1 MELSLA
7 LAFAAGVVSFLT
19 PCVLALVP
27 VYVAILAEAA
37 VDGPVDRRVGAVAVA
52 AAGIGSRPVLAQAGL
67 FTLGF
72 SAVFVLLGISVGL
85 IGMTLFREP
94 LVRQIAGIVVIGLG
108 LLMTGL
114 FGPILDRIPRPVGVA
129 PSPTGR
135 ATRTFGL
142 GALVAVGWTPC
153 IGPVLGAILAMG
165 ASTQDV
171 AAATLLLV
179 AYAAGL
185 ALPFLIAAA
194 FLPRVTPA
202 LRWLRAHERPIQIV
216 SGLAVAAV
224 GRPDRARRLHPA
236 GRAVRRALPLGPRP
250 RSRQARSRNRYSR
263 ATTMAPRNGPIHHT
277 YQFA

>member
-27 VYVAILAEAA
+27 VYVAVLADAA
-37 VDGPVDRRVGAVAVA
+37 VGGRSVLGPA
-52 AAGIGSRPVLAQAGL
+52 AL
-67 FTLGF
+67 FALGF
-72 SAVFVLLGISVGL
+72 SIVFIVLGVSVGL

-94 LVRQIAGIVVIGLG
+94 IVRQVAGIIVIVLG

-114 FGPILDRIPRPVGVA
+114 FGPVLDRVPSPVGLA
-129 PSPTGR
+129 PQSGASGPR
-135 ATRTFGL
+135 ALGL

-179 AYAAGL
+179 AYSAGL
-185 ALPFLIAAA
+185 ALPFLAAAA
-194 FLPRVTPA
+194 FLPRVKPA
-202 LRWLRAHERPIQIV
+202 IGWLRARERPIRVV
-216 SGLAVAAV
+216 SGVAVMAV
-224 GRPDRARRLHPA
+224 GALIVLDAFTALA
-236 GRAVRRALPLGPRP
+236 GLFGAFFL
-250 RSRQARSRNRYSR
+250 
-263 ATTMAPRNGPIHHT
+263 
-277 YQFA
+277 

>member
-27 VYVAILAEAA
+27 VYLAILAEAA
-37 VDGPVDRRVGAVAVA
+37 VATPAVDASGGAAIA
-52 AAGIGSRPVLAQAGL
+52 RASIGSRSVLARAGL

-72 SAVFVLLGISVGL
+72 STVFVLLGISVGL

-94 LVRQIAGIVVIGLG
+94 IVRQVAGVMVIGLG

-114 FGPILDRIPRPVGVA
+114 FGPILDRVPSPVGLA
-129 PSPTGR
+129 PSSSGHGAR
-135 ATRTFGL
+135 AMGL

-171 AAATLLLV
+171 VAATLLLV

-185 ALPFLIAAA
+185 ALPFLAAAA
-194 FLPRVTPA
+194 FLPRARPA
-202 LRWLRAHERPIQIV
+202 LHWLRAHERPIRIA
-216 SGLAVAAV
+216 SGLAVAGIGVLIVLDAFT
-224 GRPDRARRLHPA
+224 RLA
-236 GRAVRRALPLGPRP
+236 GLFGEFFL
-250 RSRQARSRNRYSR
+250 
-263 ATTMAPRNGPIHHT
+263 
-277 YQFA
+277 

>member
-27 VYVAILAEAA
+27 VYLAILAGSAAATPSTEAS
-37 VDGPVDRRVGAVAVA
+37 GAVTRAR
-52 AAGIGSRPVLAQAGL
+52 AGIGSRQVLAQAGL
-67 FTLGF
+67 FVLGF
-72 SAVFVLLGISVGL
+72 STVFVLLGVSVGL

-94 LVRQIAGIVVIGLG
+94 IVRQVAGVIVIGLG

-114 FGPILDRIPRPVGVA
+114 FGSVLDRVPNPVGMA
-129 PSPTGR
+129 PSSTGG
-135 ATRTFGL
+135 TRTLAL

-185 ALPFLIAAA
+185 ALPFLAAAA

-202 LRWLRAHERPIQIV
+202 LRWLRAHEQPIRVV
-216 SGLAVAAV
+216 SGLAVAGV
-224 GRPDRARRLHPA
+224 GVLIVLDAFSRLA
-236 GRAVRRALPLGPRP
+236 GLFGEL
-250 RSRQARSRNRYSR
+250 
-263 ATTMAPRNGPIHHT
+263 
-277 YQFA
+277 FL

>member
-37 VDGPVDRRVGAVAVA
+37 VATPSTDAAAGAVAR
-52 AAGIGSRPVLAQAGL
+52 AGIGSRPVLGQAGL
-67 FTLGF
+67 FVLGF

-94 LVRQIAGIVVIGLG
+94 IVRQVAGVMVIGLG

-114 FGPILDRIPRPVGVA
+114 FGPILDRA
-129 PSPTGR
+129 PSLVGMAPSSIGG
-135 ATRTFGL
+135 TRSLGL

-171 AAATLLLV
+171 AAASLLLV

-185 ALPFLIAAA
+185 AFPFLAAAA
-194 FLPRVTPA
+194 FLPRVAPA
-202 LRWLRAHERPIQIV
+202 LRWLRAHERPIRIV
-216 SGLAVAAV
+216 SGLAVAGV
-224 GRPDRARRLHPA
+224 GVLILLDAFTRLA
-236 GRAVRRALPLGPRP
+236 GLFGEFFL
-250 RSRQARSRNRYSR
+250 
-263 ATTMAPRNGPIHHT
+263 
-277 YQFA
+277 

>member
-27 VYVAILAEAA
+27 VYVAVLVEAA
-37 VDGPVDRRVGAVAVA
+37 VGGRSVLGPA
-52 AAGIGSRPVLAQAGL
+52 AL
-67 FTLGF
+67 FALGF
-72 SAVFVLLGISVGL
+72 SIVFIVLGVSVGL

-94 LVRQIAGIVVIGLG
+94 IVRQVAGLVVIGLG

-114 FGPILDRIPRPVGVA
+114 FGPVLDRVPSPVGLA
-129 PSPTGR
+129 PVGLAPQSGASGPR
-135 ATRTFGL
+135 ALGL

-179 AYAAGL
+179 AYSAGL
-185 ALPFLIAAA
+185 ALPFLAAAA
-194 FLPRVTPA
+194 FLPRVKPA
-202 LRWLRAHERPIQIV
+202 IGWLRGHERPIRV
-216 SGLAVAAV
+216 ASGVAVMAV
-224 GRPDRARRLHPA
+224 GALIVLDAFTALA
-236 GRAVRRALPLGPRP
+236 GLFGEFFL
-250 RSRQARSRNRYSR
+250 
-263 ATTMAPRNGPIHHT
+263 
-277 YQFA
+277 